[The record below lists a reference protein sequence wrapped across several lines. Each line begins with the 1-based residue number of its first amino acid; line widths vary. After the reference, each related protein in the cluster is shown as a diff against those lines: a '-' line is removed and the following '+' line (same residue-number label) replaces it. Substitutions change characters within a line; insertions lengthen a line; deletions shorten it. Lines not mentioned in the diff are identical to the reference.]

1 MAIQLLEQGAAEGG
15 FARAHLAGE
24 LHKTLALANAIQQ
37 MVERFA
43 VLGAVKEE
51 SRVRRYVER
60 GRLQAIELK
69 VHGSLL
75 A

>member
-1 MAIQLLEQGAAEGG
+1 
-15 FARAHLAGE
+15 
-24 LHKTLALANAIQQ
+24 

-43 VLGAVKEE
+43 VLGAMKEE

-75 A
+75 TETADKER